1 MDDAHDAA
9 LEVGGQLHQ
18 LFHQSRGLLT
28 AVDVERQVADVVE
41 DDEVR
46 AIGLD
51 GQRHHL
57 TALLVGGR
65 ADVEHIEPLIWERCL
80 YQFGDPAGQDVL
92 RRLQALLGVE
102 PEHAQRFLPDPFQR
116 QHLPLCTAGHQHRH
130 EKGLA
135 ALGGAGDGGHV
146 ASREAGFVLKLEQV
160 FLVLQLC
167 LRGDAVTVEGD
178 DLRRDGG
185 SLPGQSQ
192 LLGDKC

>member
-18 LFHQSRGLLT
+18 LFHQSRGLL
-28 AVDVERQVADVVE
+28 A
-41 DDEVR
+41 
-46 AIGLD
+46 G
-51 GQRHHL
+51 HHL

-65 ADVEHIEPLIWERCL
+65 ADVEHIEPLIGERRL
-80 YQFGDPAGQDVL
+80 YQSGDPACQDVL
-92 RRLQALLGVE
+92 GRLPALLGVE
-102 PEHAQRFLPDPFQR
+102 PEHAQRFLPDAFQC
-116 QHLPLCTAGHQHRH
+116 QHLPLCTAGHEHRH
-130 EKGLA
+130 EEGLA

-146 ASREAGFVLKLEQV
+146 ASREAGLVLKPEQV